1 MVSFCDPPGADLRKR
16 PQGGR
21 FQNFAEFGQSKGIGG
36 LVWPR
41 RSWFG
46 RPTTIGGEIVQKGI
60 LIFGGKRFPL
70 VK

>member
-1 MVSFCDPPGADLRKR
+1 MVSFRDPPGADLRKQ

-21 FQNFAEFGQSKGIGG
+21 FQKFAEFGQSKGIGG

-46 RPTTIGGEIVQKGI
+46 YWFGCPTTIGGEIVQKGY
-60 LIFGGKRFPL
+60 
-70 VK
+70 